1 MQLIIAAENFFNKY
15 HLHHAAVADIA
26 AARPLDKQQQQ
37 QRRRRRRQ
45 QQQHC
50 ATDSCL
56 CATTAAL
63 PVGYIAISSSNNRAL
78 VLLPVVLATVW
89 YR

>member
-37 QRRRRRRQ
+37 QRRRRRQ